1 MKYSKLNEKNIRS
14 DHFCKTFFIFTTLNF
29 QDLLEKRRSAKKLKH
44 TSFCSSIVDA
54 LVEMTYELVSLKV
67 GFQPEVLPE
76 VPPEVPPEVEPE
88 VIVS

>member
-67 GFQPEVLPE
+67 SQTGSATGSTRYFPRL
-76 VPPEVPPEVEPE
+76 
-88 VIVS
+88 SYLGKN

>member
-1 MKYSKLNEKNIRS
+1 MKYSKLNEKNIRF
-14 DHFCKTFFIFTTLNF
+14 DIIRFDLLWFTLYF

-67 GFQPEVLPE
+67 RLQPEVLPKA
-76 VPPEVPPEVEPE
+76 PPKV
-88 VIVS
+88 